1 MGTFAS
7 DPLRVLLATQPE
19 VVTRVLRRLL
29 GSKSI

>member
-1 MGTFAS
+1 MGAFAF

-29 GSKSI
+29 ASKSM